1 MRAVFSAAFL
11 RGIGR
16 LLHLIGFI
24 ICSHTVNRCIVFS
37 AIRAVFSAAF
47 VRGIGGLLRP
57 IRIIHWNLSFG
68 SKGCI
73 LRVTFTKQCNYFI
86 LYSEIYMPCHH
97 GCFEYSIRAWYW
109 QAIASKSTYYSI
121 QMNKGYVFSA
131 IRAIFIA
138 AFLRGI
144 GGPLRLIGFPV
155 CNRQVNRQY
164 VFSAIR
170 AVFSAAFL
178 RGIGSL
184 LRVKRVPSM
193 LICK

>member
-11 RGIGR
+11 RGIAR
-16 LLHLIGFI
+16 LLHLS
-24 ICSHTVNRCIVFS
+24 SHTVNRCIVFS

-68 SKGCI
+68 SKDCI

-86 LYSEIYMPCHH
+86 LYSKIYMPCNH

-121 QMNKGYVFSA
+121 QMNQGYVFSA
-131 IRAIFIA
+131 IKAVFSA

-144 GGPLRLIGFPV
+144 GHLLHLIGFPV
-155 CNRQVNRQY
+155 CNRQVNSNRQY

-184 LRVKRVPSM
+184 LRVIGFLV
-193 LICK
+193 C